1 VFLVAP
7 QKAVARQRALV
18 VPTRKNKKRYRL
30 DLDETIQ
37 QLQQQCDEALLAVS
51 TPQDMEEVQIR
62 FLGRKGLIREL
73 FSKLGALSD
82 SEKRHYGEAIN
93 QLKNTIESKI
103 NQKNESLLA
112 TSQTSSASQSFD
124 YSLPGFPYSIGKKH
138 PFTLIC
144 EELYR
149 IFRSM
154 NFMVVEDRE
163 IEDEYHNF
171 DALNIPKWHPSRK
184 RNDTFFLTDGSVLRT
199 HTSPVEIRTMEQ
211 LTPPIRM
218 VTIGGRCYRRDASDA
233 THSAVFHQIEG
244 LVVEEN
250 INFCHLSAI
259 LSEMMKGVFGKPV
272 EVRFVPSYFPFV
284 EPGAETLI
292 SCPFCKSNGCSVC
305 KNSGWIELGGSGMTH
320 PQVLRN
326 VNIDP
331 TKYQGFAFGWGV
343 ERLAMIKY
351 GIDDIRL
358 FFENNLSFLEQF

>member
-1 VFLVAP
+1 
-7 QKAVARQRALV
+7 
-18 VPTRKNKKRYRL
+18 L
-30 DLDETIQ
+30 DLDERIN
-37 QLQQQCDEALLAVS
+37 QLLSQCEQTLKGIAS
-51 TPQDMEEVQIR
+51 HQDLEDIKVQ
-62 FLGRKGLIREL
+62 FLGRKGLIRDL
-73 FSKLGALSD
+73 FSQLSQLSD
-82 SEKRHYGEAIN
+82 SEKKHYGESIN
-93 QLKNTIESKI
+93 KLKMEIESKI
-103 NQKNESLLA
+103 NQKGESIQ
-112 TSQTSSASQSFD
+112 SKIQTSPENQVFD

-144 EELYR
+144 EELYQ

-184 RNDTFFLTDGSVLRT
+184 LNDTFFLSDGSVLRT
-199 HTSPVEIRTMEQ
+199 HTSPVEIRTMEKIS
-211 LTPPIRM
+211 PPIRM

-244 LVVEEN
+244 LVVDEN
-250 INFCHLSAI
+250 INFCHLSEI
-259 LSEMMKGVFGKPV
+259 LSEMMRGVFGKPV

-292 SCPFCKSNGCSVC
+292 SCPFCKGDGCSVC

>member
-1 VFLVAP
+1 M
-7 QKAVARQRALV
+7 
-18 VPTRKNKKRYRL
+18 
-30 DLDETIQ
+30 DLDENIQ
-37 QLQQQCDEALLAVS
+37 QLSAQCEESLKSVSSLQAL
-51 TPQDMEEVQIR
+51 EELKVQ
-62 FLGRKGLIREL
+62 FLGRKGYVRDL
-73 FSKLGALSD
+73 FSKLSSLSD
-82 SEKRHYGEAIN
+82 SEKKHYGESIN
-93 QLKNTIESKI
+93 LFKQSLETKI
-103 NQKNESLLA
+103 NTKAEEIQGKQDN
-112 TSQTSSASQSFD
+112 SQNNKSFD
-124 YSLPGFPYSIGKKH
+124 YSLPGFPYAIGKKH
-138 PFTLIC
+138 PFTMIC
-144 EELYR
+144 DELYS

-184 RNDTFFLTDGSVLRT
+184 MNDTFFLTDGSVLRT

-211 LTPPIRM
+211 MKPPIRI

-233 THSAVFHQIEG
+233 THSPVFHQIEG
-244 LVVEEN
+244 LVVDEN
-250 INFCHLSAI
+250 INFCHLSEI

-272 EVRFVPSYFPFV
+272 EIRFVPSYFPFV

-292 SCPFCKSNGCSVC
+292 SCPFCKKQGCPVC

-326 VNIDP
+326 VHIDP
-331 TKYQGFAFGWGV
+331 DQYQGFAFGWGV

>member
-1 VFLVAP
+1 M
-7 QKAVARQRALV
+7 
-18 VPTRKNKKRYRL
+18 
-30 DLDETIQ
+30 DLDETIS
-37 QLQQQCDEALLAVS
+37 QLSLQCDESIKGISTEQAL
-51 TPQDMEEVQIR
+51 EEVKVQ
-62 FLGRKGLIREL
+62 FLGRKGLLRDL
-73 FSKLGALSD
+73 FSQMGRLSD
-82 SEKRHYGEAIN
+82 SEKKHYGEAIN
-93 QLKNTIESKI
+93 QLKLDIESKI
-103 NQKNESLLA
+103 NQKAELLL
-112 TSQTSSASQSFD
+112 SEKKASPDNLAFD

-138 PFTLIC
+138 PFSLIC
-144 EELYR
+144 EELYH

-184 RNDTFFLTDGSVLRT
+184 MNDTFFLTDGSVLRT
-199 HTSPVEIRTMEQ
+199 HTSPVEIRTMEKIS
-211 LTPPIRM
+211 PPIRM

-244 LVVEEN
+244 LVVDEN
-250 INFCHLSAI
+250 INFCHLSEI
-259 LSEMMKGVFGKPV
+259 LSEMMRGVFGKPV

-292 SCPFCKSNGCSVC
+292 SCPFCKGDGCPVC